1 MGKLFAQR
9 TRLAKGSHASPQLQ
23 SLQVWGNSLAKGLL
37 AGVRVDQADR
47 HLEGGFPFWL
57 ALVMGPAFPAPA
69 DMAMA
74 TDVFE
79 EGWLIVPACKH
90 MSMYKMCTYAWH
102 ARYNQPRQHAA
113 AHMCMRL
120 HML

>member
-9 TRLAKGSHASPQLQ
+9 TQRAKGSHASPQLQ
-23 SLQVWGNSLAKGLL
+23 SLQVWGDSLAKGQLV
-37 AGVRVDQADR
+37 AVRVDDADR

-57 ALVMGPAFPAPA
+57 ALVMGAAFPAPA

-79 EGWLIVPACKH
+79 EGWLIVPVCI
-90 MSMYKMCTYAWH
+90 
-102 ARYNQPRQHAA
+102 
-113 AHMCMRL
+113 CM
-120 HML
+120 